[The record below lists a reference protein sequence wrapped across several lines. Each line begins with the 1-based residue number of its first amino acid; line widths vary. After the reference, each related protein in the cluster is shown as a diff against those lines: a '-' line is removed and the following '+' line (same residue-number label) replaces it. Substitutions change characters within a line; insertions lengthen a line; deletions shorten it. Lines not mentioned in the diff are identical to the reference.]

1 MIKIA
6 ALVTLARND
15 TANVIASV
23 AKQSPTWRE

>member
-23 AKQSPTWRE
+23 AKQSRALRE